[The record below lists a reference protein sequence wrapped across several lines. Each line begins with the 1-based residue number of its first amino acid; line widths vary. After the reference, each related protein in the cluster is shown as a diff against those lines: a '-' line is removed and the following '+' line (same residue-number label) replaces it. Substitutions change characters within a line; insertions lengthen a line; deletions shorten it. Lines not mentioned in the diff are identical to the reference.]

1 MRRIEKD
8 WPALEN
14 TTHLGKRTTRIDG
27 PDKVSGRAKYTY
39 DVNAEGMLYAKYVL
53 CQHGHAKVVSI
64 DCSAALEMPG
74 VVEAYATV
82 NDGFEVQYAGHEVAV
97 VAADT
102 EEQAREAA
110 RNVKVE
116 YEVLEHLVS
125 AKDPDA
131 NESRV
136 REGRERTDGDVEAAI
151 ASADK
156 IVEGHYGCEVITHC
170 CLEPHGNVVQFDGDE
185 KVTAHISTQVVS
197 GVGDQVAGV
206 TGVDRE
212 GVNVVCE
219 HLGGGFGSKFG
230 FIGGRECCEIAERTK
245 RPVKLML
252 ERDQELM
259 TAGSRPSAYADIR
272 IGVKNDGQLVGF
284 DARSWGTDG
293 ARGRSRISLPYIFSI
308 PDSRTYHFNL
318 QTNTGSAQA
327 WRAPSHPQQAL
338 MMMGAVED
346 AAAAIEMDPVKLF
359 KRNLDLTDRADV
371 YRQELDIAS
380 EMMSWD
386 KKWRP
391 RNKRTGT
398 IRRGV
403 GLSIHT
409 WGGRGHDS
417 NCQTTI
423 HSDGKVDVAC
433 GTQDLGVGAR
443 TVLAVVTA
451 ETLGLPI
458 EAINVH
464 IGSNKLPPSGASGG
478 STTVGGISSSSRTA
492 AVAAGNDLLGRV
504 AASLDATV
512 DELEFKDGKIQVR
525 GGDRSV
531 SWADACAA
539 IGPTPIVGAGK
550 SDRDLMNSGVGG
562 VQMAEVEVDMDTGV
576 VSMVKM
582 VAVQDCGTIIDLM
595 TAESQVYGACIMG
608 ITSALFEERV
618 MDPVTGTVLNPD
630 MEFYRLAGIGD
641 IGDIEVHMMQ
651 QEEHHSRGVIGLGEP
666 PVISPM
672 AAISNA
678 VANATGV
685 RVPYCPI
692 TPREVLNALG
702 KGGV

>member
-8 WPALEN
+8 WPALAD

-39 DVNAEGMLYAKYVL
+39 DINLPGMLYARYVL
-53 CQHGHAKVVSI
+53 CPHGHAIVTSV
-64 DCSAALEMPG
+64 DCSAALALEG
-74 VVEAYATV
+74 VVEAYATEA
-82 NDGFEVQYAGHEVAV
+82 DGFEVQYAGQEVAV
-97 VAADT
+97 VAAET

-110 RNVKVE
+110 RLVVVQ
-116 YEVLEHLVS
+116 YEVLPHLVS
-125 AKDPDA
+125 AKDPGAD
-131 NESRV
+131 ESRV
-136 REGRERTDGDVEAAI
+136 RAGRERSDGDVDGAM
-151 ASADK
+151 ASADHV
-156 IVEGHYGCEVITHC
+156 VEGHYGCEVITHC
-170 CLEPHGNVVQFDGDE
+170 CLEPHGNVIQFDGDE
-185 KVTAHISTQVVS
+185 KINAYVSTQVVS
-197 GVGDQVAGV
+197 GVGDQIAGV

-212 GVNVVCE
+212 GINVVCE

-245 RPVKLML
+245 RPVKLLL

-259 TAGSRPSAYADIR
+259 TAGSRPSAYADIK
-272 IGVKNDGQLVGF
+272 IGVKSDGALVGF

-293 ARGRSRISLPYIFSI
+293 AQGRSRISLPYIFNI
-308 PDSRTYHFNL
+308 PDRRVYHFNL
-318 QTNTGSAQA
+318 ATNTGSAQA

-346 AAAAIEMDPVKLF
+346 AAAAIQMDPVKLF
-359 KRNLDLTDRADV
+359 KRNLNLTDRADV
-371 YRQELDIAS
+371 YLQELDIAS

-386 KKWRP
+386 KKWQP

-423 HSDGKVDVAC
+423 RSDGSVDVAC

-458 EAINVH
+458 EAITVR
-464 IGSNKLPPSGASGG
+464 IGSNRLPPSGASGG

-492 AVAAGNDLLGRV
+492 AVAAANDLLARV
-504 AASLDATV
+504 APSLDAAV
-512 DELEFKDGKIQVR
+512 EDLEFKNGKIQVR
-525 GGDRSV
+525 GTTRSM
-531 SWADACAA
+531 SWSDACAV
-539 IGPTPIVGAGK
+539 IGPSPIVGAGK
-550 SDRDLMNSGVGG
+550 SDKDLMNSGVGG

-582 VAVQDCGTIIDLM
+582 VAVQDCGTIVDLM

-608 ITSALFEERV
+608 ITSALFEARV

-630 MEFYRLAGIGD
+630 LEFYRLAGIGD
-641 IGDIEVHMMQ
+641 IGEIQVHMMQ

-672 AAISNA
+672 AAIANA

-692 TPREVLNALG
+692 TPREVLIALG